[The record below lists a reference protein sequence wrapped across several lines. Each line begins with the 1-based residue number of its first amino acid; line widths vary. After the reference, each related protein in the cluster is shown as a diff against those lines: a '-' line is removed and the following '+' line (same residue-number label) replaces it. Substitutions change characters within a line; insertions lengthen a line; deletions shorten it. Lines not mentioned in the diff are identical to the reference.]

1 MTTYIDINIL
11 QNVAPGCLNRDD
23 VGAPKTAMFGG
34 SRRARISSQCLKRAQ
49 RKAFAQMGLL
59 DEDELGVRTRN
70 LLAMVQKKLAAA
82 GHEDTEAPVR
92 LAIQMAFAAKAEKG
106 SSVLAGEEVTMKF
119 LVLASNSSLR
129 SFIAA
134 VAANLEELRDGK
146 CSAATKKV
154 LRGCFEK
161 PTNSVDLAMFGRM
174 ISTDTDLS
182 TDAAIQVAHS
192 ISTHAVQ
199 RESDYYTAVD
209 DFTQADE
216 ADAGMLGSVEFNSA
230 CHYRFASINFDQLVA
245 NLNGDRELAL
255 KGVRAYIRAAVM
267 AIPTGKQNTFAAH
280 NLPEFVAIG
289 VHNSQPI
296 SLANAFQRSVGV
308 GELRDGLVHASVQR
322 LEEHAGTLC
331 SAYGL
336 ELGLRA
342 LDLTGAWTGESAANL
357 GALVESV
364 IAELS

>member
-34 SRRARISSQCLKRAQ
+34 TRRARISSQCLKRAQ

-59 DEDELGVRTRN
+59 DEEDLGTRTNRIVSHIETALAERGLEDTREAITAALNLAGLKVKEKKAKADGSDGGVQTDYLLFLGNTAISELIEVI
-70 LLAMVQKKLAAA
+70 A
-82 GHEDTEAPVR
+82 GHREA
-92 LAIQMAFAAKAEKG
+92 
-106 SSVLAGEEVTMKF
+106 
-119 LVLASNSSLR
+119 LASGKAPASLKK
-129 SFIAA
+129 A
-134 VAANLEELRDGK
+134 VQ
-146 CSAATKKV
+146 
-154 LRGCFEK
+154 GCIGA
-161 PTNSVDLAMFGRM
+161 NSVDVAMFGRM
-174 ISTDTDLS
+174 IADDKELS
-182 TDAAIQVAHS
+182 TEAAIQVAHS
-192 ISTHAVQ
+192 LSTHAVQ
-199 RESDYYTAVD
+199 RESDFFTAVD
-209 DFTQADE
+209 DLAPADE
-216 ADAGMLGSVEFNSA
+216 AVSRMLGSVEFNSA
-230 CHYRFASINFDQLVA
+230 CHYRFASINFDLLVA
-245 NLNGDRELAL
+245 NLNDDRDLAL

-296 SLANAFQRSVGV
+296 SLANAFQRSVGA

-357 GALVESV
+357 DALVESV